1 MEKSKTLMVNACLQA
16 KKKSKQENKDKPKQ
30 TPKTIENCRVIDET
44 FIGDIQ
50 NDPELQL
57 DLKTDEIS
65 EHLAKKVKANEDA
78 DVDLNEEDNGG
89 EENKEPKILITT
101 SELKI
106 SLKTYKLCRELT
118 RVLPNAHYF
127 YRKNIKLK
135 KVIPEAIKRN
145 YSAFIV
151 INEDRRVPSESYSLT
166 STGVENDHSAT
177 LVSPKMEC

>member
-1 MEKSKTLMVNACLQA
+1 MFEWLLKE

-50 NDPELQL
+50 NDSELQL
-57 DLKTDEIS
+57 DLKSDEIS
-65 EHLAKKVKANEDA
+65 EHLMKKAARKSAEEDA
-78 DVDLNEEDNGG
+78 DVDLNEEEDGG

-151 INEDRRVPSESYSLT
+151 INEDRRVPSKS
-166 STGVENDHSAT
+166 STLGPLSFSFDQV
-177 LVSPKMEC
+177 C